1 MNIQSLLLSIFLI
14 IGLFMVL
21 DAFTLRSF
29 TLEGAREL
37 REQAID
43 RCGGEEGF
51 VSIEHVRSCSK
62 NNPIEKFQVSAMQWA
77 FIILFAVPIVV
88 LIVFF
93 FFTSSFVDKLI
104 TKEEKSKSKSKSN
117 SLIIEE
123 TVKELQAYLIKNDGK
138 VAHKIFYVKLDK
150 LARAIQAS
158 DLETFPDNYID
169 LVDVGL
175 RHLEEIYKDDD
186 KTIEKK
192 KTLYEY

>member
-1 MNIQSLLLSIFLI
+1 
-14 IGLFMVL
+14 MVL
-21 DAFTLRSF
+21 DAFTSRSF

-51 VSIEHVRSCSK
+51 VSREHVRSCSK

-77 FIILFAVPIVV
+77 FIILSAVPIVV

-104 TKEEKSKSKSKSN
+104 MKEEKSKSKSKSKSN
-117 SLIIEE
+117 PLIIEE

-175 RHLEEIYKDDD
+175 RHLEEIYKDDV